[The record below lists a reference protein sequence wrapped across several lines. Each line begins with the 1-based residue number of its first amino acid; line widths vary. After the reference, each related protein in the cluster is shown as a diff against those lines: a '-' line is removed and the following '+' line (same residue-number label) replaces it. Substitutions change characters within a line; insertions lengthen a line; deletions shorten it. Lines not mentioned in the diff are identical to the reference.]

1 MAVILQSDSLPL
13 PYVLTIVGMIVA
25 FISGSVTNLIKD
37 KIEQMRMRG
46 ALYSEIISMHDALR
60 HFSVK
65 LKTIANYQPPNKMSE
80 ANDLMRREVLTLQK
94 KLSGDTYKYVKAM
107 PALFLG
113 IKDIHNINDIYNEF
127 SNFLEFDIL
136 EVFLSPRHKGD
147 IWEIA
152 ALLQDRCQK
161 RIAQLEQSF
170 GVGVL
175 DKRLLLKKASPFLDP
190 YWEKILKKPL
200 KDFL

>member
-13 PYVLTIVGMIVA
+13 PYILTIVGMIVA

-94 KLSGDTYKYVKAM
+94 KLSGDT
-107 PALFLG
+107 
-113 IKDIHNINDIYNEF
+113 
-127 SNFLEFDIL
+127 
-136 EVFLSPRHKGD
+136 
-147 IWEIA
+147 
-152 ALLQDRCQK
+152 
-161 RIAQLEQSF
+161 
-170 GVGVL
+170 
-175 DKRLLLKKASPFLDP
+175 
-190 YWEKILKKPL
+190 
-200 KDFL
+200 